1 MAKQA
6 DFNKFLTNIEP
17 SKSTVE
23 YISSVQNNLR
33 EYLETHEDYKYIH
46 VETFLSGS
54 YAKHTSI
61 RPVLNDKKRDVDIV
75 VVTNYSS
82 QDSSIDVLEEL
93 RDVLLE
99 SDKYKTAT
107 IQSHSVG
114 IELQGINIDSTLT
127 DGSCYTASL
136 RS

>member
-23 YISSVQNNLR
+23 YISSIQNNLR
-33 EYLETHEDYKYIH
+33 NYLETHEDYKHIH
-46 VETFLSGS
+46 IETFLSGS

-75 VVTNYSS
+75 VVVGHSVCLYYLFS
-82 QDSSIDVLEEL
+82 
-93 RDVLLE
+93 RVLLCVVVAE
-99 SDKYKTAT
+99 T
-107 IQSHSVG
+107 VV
-114 IELQGINIDSTLT
+114 
-127 DGSCYTASL
+127 
-136 RS
+136 